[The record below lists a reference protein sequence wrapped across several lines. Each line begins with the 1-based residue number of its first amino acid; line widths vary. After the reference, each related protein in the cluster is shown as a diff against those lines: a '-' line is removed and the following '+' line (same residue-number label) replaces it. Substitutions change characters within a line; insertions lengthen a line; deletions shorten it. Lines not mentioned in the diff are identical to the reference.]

1 MGIERIG
8 RLSILG
14 SRTDEEAMWRVK
26 LHDDHREFARLMDR
40 WEMPIRNLCARMT
53 GDLHRGEDL
62 KQETF
67 ARVFEKR
74 KSFQPNA
81 RFSTWL
87 WRIALNLC
95 YDELRRINRR
105 GESPLH
111 ADENETPA
119 KLREFAAETPTP
131 DAQM

>member
-40 WEMPIRNLCARMT
+40 WESPIRNLCARMT

-67 ARVFEKR
+67 SKVFEKR
-74 KSFQPNA
+74 KDYEA
-81 RFSTWL
+81 VGRFSTWL
-87 WRIALNLC
+87 RLLAPHIC
-95 YDELRRINRR
+95 YANDRQ
-105 GESPLH
+105 
-111 ADENETPA
+111 ADRQHQFLVHDYDTA
-119 KLREFAAETPTP
+119 TGGLLF
-131 DAQM
+131 Q